1 MLLTQ
6 TRLTG
11 NNKNVYIVYS
21 YTDRMGT
28 TSTFSTAYYAVPVIN
43 LRTDSFQV
51 VKFTPG
57 TSNDPIVLKSN

>member
-6 TRLTG
+6 TKLTG

-43 LRTDSFQV
+43 LRTDSFKV